1 MELLQLEYFL
11 KVARTGN
18 MSAAA
23 EELNVAQSSVSRSI
37 ARLEDSLGFPLF
49 ERSGRRIILNRY
61 GEMYYQYVERA
72 LQSLEDGKKS
82 VEEYIN
88 GGSRQMAFSVPVSR
102 LAREPLVQYLFDHR
116 DVKVRQLCLPDIN
129 RVKEAL
135 EQGEI
140 DLALTYQPVE
150 NINFS
155 WRPLLTERFYFIVQ
169 KDHPLAGRK
178 SISLRDLNG
187 ERVVMNESDDSERLI
202 QACEQVG
209 SELDIVF
216 CGNEIE
222 GLGRMIEGGI
232 GGSFIPAFSQYERDQ
247 SMPEEMRN
255 SVSVIRIEEEW
266 FARELGIVTVKHR
279 YMPDA
284 AKEFYRRLRRYYA
297 EVAPKLEQL
306 GR

>member
-1 MELLQLEYFL
+1 MEYFL
-11 KVARTGN
+11 KVVRTGN

-49 ERSGRRIILNRY
+49 ERSGRRIILNQY
-61 GEMYYQYVERA
+61 GEMYYQYAERA

-82 VEEYIN
+82 VEEFIS
-88 GGSRQMAFSVPVSR
+88 GGSHQLAFSVPVSR

-116 DVKVRQLCLPDIN
+116 DVKVRQLCLPDMN
-129 RVKEAL
+129 RVKEEL
-135 EQGEI
+135 EQGTI

-150 NINFS
+150 NVNFS
-155 WRPLLTERFYFIVQ
+155 WRPLLIERFYFLVR
-169 KDHPLAGRK
+169 KGHPLAGRK
-178 SISLRDLNG
+178 SVSLRELDG
-187 ERVVMNESDDSERLI
+187 ERVVMNESDDPERLI
-202 QACEQVG
+202 AACEQVG
-209 SELDIVF
+209 SKLDIVF

-232 GGSFIPAFSQYERDQ
+232 GSAFIPAFSQYERDQ
-247 SMPEEMRN
+247 TMPEEKRGL
-255 SVSVIRIEEEW
+255 VSVIRIEEDW
-266 FARELGIVTVKHR
+266 FARELGIVTLKHR

-284 AKEFYRRLRRYYA
+284 AKEFYKRLRRYYA